1 MRKRISYLMLIVLVP
16 LVTVGGAY
24 IFKGKRYAFV
34 SLAVTV
40 LSCVPFFISYEKKEQ
55 SVTRLILVGVMTAL
69 SVVGRAVFAVAPGF
83 KPVTAIVII
92 TAIYFGGE
100 AGFMTGALTA
110 VLSNFYFGQG
120 MWTPFQMFTWGIIG
134 LVAGIMSS
142 SLKNN
147 KVKLAVYGAVTG
159 ALFSLVMDIWDVIW
173 YDGYLNLDRYKAMV
187 ISSMSFT
194 VIYAVSNVI
203 FLLLFIKPIGDK
215 LERVKIKYG
224 I

>member
-1 MRKRISYLMLIVLVP
+1 MRKWISYLILIVLIP

-24 IFKGKRYAFV
+24 VFKGKRYAFV

-40 LSCVPFFISYEKKEQ
+40 LSCAPFFIAYEKKEQ
-55 SVTRLILVGVMTAL
+55 SVTRLILLGVMTAL
-69 SVVGRAVFAVAPGF
+69 SVVGRAIFAVVPGF

-92 TAIYFGGE
+92 TAVYFGGE

-134 LVAGIMSS
+134 LVAGIMSQ
-142 SLKNN
+142 SLKSSRI
-147 KVKLAVYGAVTG
+147 KISVYGAVTG
-159 ALFSLVMDIWDVIW
+159 ALFSLIMDVWDVIW
-173 YDGYLNLDRYKAMV
+173 YDGYLNWDRYKAMV

-203 FLLLFIKPIGDK
+203 FLLIFMKPIGDK
-215 LERVKIKYG
+215 LERIKVKYG

>member
-1 MRKRISYLMLIVLVP
+1 MRKWISYLILSVLIP

-40 LSCVPFFISYEKKEQ
+40 LSCVPFFIAYEKKEQ

-69 SVVGRAVFAVAPGF
+69 SVVGRAVFAVVPGF

-92 TAIYFGGE
+92 AAVYFGGE

-134 LVAGIMSS
+134 LVAGIMSQ
-142 SLKNN
+142 SLKSSRL
-147 KVKLAVYGAVTG
+147 KLSVYGAVTG
-159 ALFSLVMDIWDVIW
+159 VLFSLIMDVWDVIW
-173 YDGYLNLDRYKAMV
+173 YDGYLNWERYKAMV

-203 FLLLFIKPIGDK
+203 FLLIFMKPIGDK
-215 LERVKIKYG
+215 LERIKVKYG